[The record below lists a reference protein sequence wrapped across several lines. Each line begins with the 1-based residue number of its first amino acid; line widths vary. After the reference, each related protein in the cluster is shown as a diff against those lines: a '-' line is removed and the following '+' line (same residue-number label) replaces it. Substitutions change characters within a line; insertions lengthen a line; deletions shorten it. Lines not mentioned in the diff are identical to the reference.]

1 MAFNFNLYTYISKST
16 CGFLQVHHN
25 IHVFKLLQNCYL
37 RLNKC
42 LVMGLMLE
50 APVSSVAELMPK
62 TSRLLRTHSLGSSIS
77 NFCRFK
83 TLPSSISSFHRETLP
98 GLVVMVQLDTARIKN
113 KYHFRTLVLFYSL
126 TMGYLLY
133 LVRKIYI

>member
-16 CGFLQVHHN
+16 CGGFLQVHHN
-25 IHVFKLLQNCYL
+25 IHVFKLLLQNCYL

-83 TLPSSISSFHRETLP
+83 TSPSSISSCHRDLLP
-98 GLVVMVQLDTARIKN
+98 GLVMVQLDTARIKRKSFQN
-113 KYHFRTLVLFYSL
+113 NGLVSNAIVF
-126 TMGYLLY
+126 
-133 LVRKIYI
+133 K

>member
-16 CGFLQVHHN
+16 CGGFLQVHHN

-50 APVSSVAELMPK
+50 APVSSVAEAGRMPK
-62 TSRLLRTHSLGSSIS
+62 TSRFLRTHSLGSIS

-83 TLPSSISSFHRETLP
+83 TLPSSISSCHRDILA
-98 GLVVMVQLDTARIKN
+98 GLVVMVQLDTARIKKQIIFQN
-113 KYHFRTLVLFYSL
+113 TGIKRAIILPSKF
-126 TMGYLLY
+126 
-133 LVRKIYI
+133 

>member
-16 CGFLQVHHN
+16 CGGFLQVHHN

-50 APVSSVAELMPK
+50 APVSSVAELGRMPK
-62 TSRLLRTHSLGSSIS
+62 TSRFLRTHSLGSIS

-83 TLPSSISSFHRETLP
+83 TLPSSISSCHRDILA
-98 GLVVMVQLDTARIKN
+98 GLVVMVQLDTARIK
-113 KYHFRTLVLFYSL
+113 KKSHFRTLVFFR
-126 TMGYLLY
+126 TTI
-133 LVRKIYI
+133 LVPEF

>member
-50 APVSSVAELMPK
+50 APVSSVAELGRMPK
-62 TSRLLRTHSLGSSIS
+62 TSRFLRTHSLGSSIS

-83 TLPSSISSFHRETLP
+83 FSPSSISSCHRDILP
-98 GLVVMVQLDTARIKN
+98 GLVMVQLDTARIKN
-113 KYHFRTLVLFYSL
+113 KYHFRTLVFKDNNF
-126 TMGYLLY
+126 TP
-133 LVRKIYI
+133 